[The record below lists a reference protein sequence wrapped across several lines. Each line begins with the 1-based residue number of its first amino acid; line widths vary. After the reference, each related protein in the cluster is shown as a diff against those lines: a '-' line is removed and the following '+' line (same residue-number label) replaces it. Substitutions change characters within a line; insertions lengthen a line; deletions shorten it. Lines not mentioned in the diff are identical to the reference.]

1 MSHEA
6 ENLEIY
12 LKGALEP
19 IRVRESMQ
27 ATQMNMSAALRNQM
41 LFFQSTDLD
50 GHEILVAIPQVQY
63 MRAMGDDD

>member
-6 ENLEIY
+6 ENLEIH

-27 ATQMNMSAALRNQM
+27 ATQMNMSAAIRNNM
-41 LFFQSTDLD
+41 LFFQSTDTD
-50 GHEILVAIPQVQY
+50 GHEVLIAIPQVLF
-63 MRAMGDDD
+63 MRSLGDDD